1 MRLITKEVSSKVVD
15 HSKIR
20 KERVKNCSL
29 KKERQE
35 KDPCLE
41 YVMYFDGRKDKILIQ
56 IKEGKRGARKT
67 ITEEHVVLLLKP
79 ESKYVGHVT
88 PVSSYSHNI
97 RTSIFTFLDKN
108 VNISMVQAID
118 CDGTVVNTSSKSAIR
133 EIELSIGRPLQC
145 FICSLDADELP
156 LCHLLQHL
164 ERKNYWYKR
173 ILWEIGKKL

>member
-1 MRLITKEVSSKVVD
+1 
-15 HSKIR
+15 
-20 KERVKNCSL
+20 
-29 KKERQE
+29 
-35 KDPCLE
+35 
-41 YVMYFDGRKDKILIQ
+41 MYFDGRKDKILIQ

-118 CDGTVVNTSSKSAIR
+118 CDGTVVNTSSKSVIREISVIVSVIR
-133 EIELSIGRPLQC
+133 EIELSIRRPLQC
-145 FICSLDADELP
+145 FICSLDTDELP